1 MSGSI
6 IATIPILLLLLGKVK
21 FIYSLSLL
29 SFN

>member
-1 MSGSI
+1 MSGNI
-6 IATIPILLLLLGKVK
+6 IATIPVLFLLLGEVK